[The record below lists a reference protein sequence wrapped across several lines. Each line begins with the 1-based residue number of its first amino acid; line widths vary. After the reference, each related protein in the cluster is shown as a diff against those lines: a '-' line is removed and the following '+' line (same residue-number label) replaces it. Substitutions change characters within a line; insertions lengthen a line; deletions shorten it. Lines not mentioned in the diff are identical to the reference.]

1 VFRLAPCILLVLH
14 TLTTNKRIAQ
24 KQETAPY
31 LILFY
36 FFKTPKRISRFI
48 PTNHVVINMTENTW
62 TFSTIGETDFYLAP
76 EVEDAT
82 HLLIINSNA
91 PSNLPALL
99 GIELGCVEKDESRVG
114 FVTSKHV
121 LTKPHR
127 ILNENNPMWPLFK
140 YKNTLILMVN
150 APPTISTQLGAHRNE
165 WLFNYPPAR
174 DIVMRFADLKRV
186 GTLTTYALNRL
197 FTKPSPMPKE
207 CVAVREH
214 ELGEKETTETLQS
227 IWSWLPVAL
236 RQITG
241 KKGSLYIMPSEET
254 HTGADLKSKTVVEPA
269 KFDEICNL
277 LRADGYKIPRGA
289 AKRAQDSYIGLSS
302 DALERIKELIGAH
315 HEENL
320 NDTGA
325 MFQ

>member
-1 VFRLAPCILLVLH
+1 MAE
-14 TLTTNKRIAQ
+14 TTWN
-24 KQETAPY
+24 
-31 LILFY
+31 
-36 FFKTPKRISRFI
+36 
-48 PTNHVVINMTENTW
+48 
-62 TFSTIGETDFYLAP
+62 FSTVGETDFYLSP
-76 EVEDAT
+76 EVEGAT
-82 HLLIINSNA
+82 HMLIINSNA
-91 PSNLPALL
+91 PSNLPAIL

-114 FVTSKHV
+114 FITSKHV

-127 ILNENNPMWPLFK
+127 VLSENNPMWPLFK

-150 APPTISTQLGAHRNE
+150 APPTISTQLNAHRNE

-174 DIVMRFADLKRV
+174 DIVMKFAHLKRI

-197 FTKPSPMPKE
+197 FTTPSPMPTE
-207 CVAVREH
+207 CVAVREN
-214 ELGEKETTETLQS
+214 ELGLEKTAESLQS

-236 RQITG
+236 RGMVG
-241 KKGSLYIMPSEET
+241 KKGSIYIMPSEET
-254 HTGADLKSKTVVEPA
+254 HKDLKSFESKSVIEPA

-289 AKRAQDSYIGLSS
+289 SKRAQGSYIGLSS
-302 DALERIKELIGAH
+302 EALERIKELIGAS